1 MKRRSALRHVALFS
15 VAALAGLPKV
25 ALAKRKSFQ
34 IGACDWSLGTTCS
47 PAVFDYAK
55 EIGLDGVQL
64 SYNKQGDENYLLR
77 PENQRAMREASQRT
91 GVKIASLAIGLLNE
105 VPLKAQSEPQTVDW
119 ISGSIDTAKAL
130 KVKVVLLAFFSK
142 NDLRND
148 PAGKKVVIER
158 LKEVAAKAEKN
169 GVILGIESY
178 LTAKEHLEIIEAVG
192 SPNVQVYYDPRN
204 ATDADN
210 DVYAEIETLGR
221 KRLICEIHL
230 KDNENLLGQGTLD
243 WPRIRRVLN
252 DVEYRGWAQIEWS
265 VPKGKTT
272 KECYPANVKYARSI
286 FGQ

>member
-1 MKRRSALRHVALFS
+1 MKRRSALRHVALLS
-15 VAALAGLPKV
+15 VAALAGLPKA

-34 IGACDWSLGTTCS
+34 IGACDWSLGPTCS

-55 EIGLDGVQL
+55 ELGLDGVQL

-105 VPLKAQSEPQTVDW
+105 VPLKAQAEPQTVDW
-119 ISGSIDTAKAL
+119 ISGSIDAAKAL
-130 KVKVVLLAFFSK
+130 KVRVVLLAFFSK

-210 DVYAEIETLGR
+210 DVYSEIETLGR

-243 WPRIRRVLN
+243 WPRIKRVLDN
-252 DVEYRGWAQIEWS
+252 IEYRGWAQIEWS
-265 VPKGKTT
+265 VSKGKTT
-272 KECYPANVKYARSI
+272 KECYPANVKYARSV
-286 FGQ
+286 FGK